1 MFPFN
6 KSSSYPFVLLLLLG
20 VIAVIAVGAVLFST
34 WRSMESENSVLT
46 HFPVASHVT
55 ASQGPVPDPTVS
67 SVPDA
72 ASASTSSPATVQPTV
87 ANIAAASTVSGVS
100 GVAEPEASSIPVEP
114 TPVPAVFGAAGNAA
128 LSNIPGAIGMEDIAE
143 QFTERVKQGGWD
155 TTSEAYRKNWEKA
168 LQEADDLLRARYG
181 TETYLLLKREAGT
194 N

>member
-6 KSSSYPFVLLLLLG
+6 KSFLYPFVLLLLL
-20 VIAVIAVGAVLFST
+20 AVIGVGGVLFST
-34 WRSMESENSVLT
+34 WRSMEPENSVLT
-46 HFPVASHVT
+46 HVPAASHV
-55 ASQGPVPDPTVS
+55 ADSQVPVPHPTES

-72 ASASTSSPATVQPTV
+72 ASESTSSPTIVQPAV
-87 ANIAAASTVSGVS
+87 ADVAPAD
-100 GVAEPEASSIPVEP
+100 GVAEPEVSPIPVEP
-114 TPVPAVFGAAGNAA
+114 PPVPAVFGAAGNAA

-143 QFTERVKQGGWD
+143 QFNERVKQGGWD